1 MHAWTI
7 DPDAPSRL
15 TLSEVPDPEPAPH
28 QALIEVTSYSLNHG
42 EVVHGLP
49 NGTPGT
55 VPGWDAAG
63 TVVRPAADGS
73 GPAAGTTVVSLAPD
87 GAWARLRAVDT
98 ALLGTVPADADP
110 GAVSTLP
117 VAAGS
122 ALRGLR
128 RLGPVLGRRVL
139 VTGAG
144 GGVGRFTVQLARR
157 AGAHVV
163 ATTTDPGKEAL
174 LRALGADEVVYGAG
188 GIRDRLDAPVHGV
201 IDTVGGDHLVAAFGA
216 LVRHGTLVAM
226 GHTGNADA
234 VLPYEALLGP
244 LGTGR
249 SIETYY
255 LLEDTDGLAAD
266 LTWLA
271 ALTARGALDT
281 QIGRRDSWSR
291 TPEAAAALAAGEV
304 PGKAVLDV
312 D

>member
-15 TLSEVPDPEPAPH
+15 TLNDVPDPEPAPH
-28 QALIEVTSYSLNHG
+28 QALIEVTAYSLNHG
-42 EVVHGLP
+42 EVLHGLRH
-49 NGTPGT
+49 GAPGT

-73 GPAAGTTVVSLAPD
+73 GPAAGTPVVSLAPD

-98 ALLGTVPADADP
+98 
-110 GAVSTLP
+110 
-117 VAAGS
+117 

-163 ATTTDPGKEAL
+163 ATTTDPDKEAL
-174 LRALGADEVVYGAG
+174 LRSLGADEVVYGAA

-216 LVRHGTLVAM
+216 LGRHGTLVAM

-249 SIETYY
+249 SIETFY
-255 LLEDTDGLAAD
+255 LLDDHDGLADD

-281 QIGRRDSWSR
+281 QIGRRDPWSR

-312 D
+312 S